1 MHFERL
7 EIQETRMFSSMPT
20 RLPFSLGIVL
30 TLAACS
36 ATTTMP
42 GGLTLDRTPQASG
55 VSARKLLALGLPTKW
70 LKVVDKMRQ
79 RQIPDSKIEKLPD
92 LTKRMESDYLDL
104 TRAPGDLPFSPVMI
118 PSETGWKV
126 FKMLPKASLLSP
138 WTLLAEGG
146 YYMGRELGRLFGEE
160 QFPDPTRM
168 PETFR
173 YRPDGGTYGSI
184 TFPKAAPYPTYGD
197 AMKAACSPT
206 MSETDRLRLNDLG
219 RWSLQLGTLG
229 SESATKPFLSG
240 CSSSFNDSPTYHLV
254 GLAARDFE
262 RTFVLG
268 DNFYLIWEGANIA
281 LPPEINYQDVP
292 ATHWAKL
299 LAEFRPKAINDG
311 NRRQAV
317 DNGIPEDGD
326 PVIFA
331 EDPDLPNGA
340 PQAYRLSPIAPAEGE
355 LAWMPTADGLSW
367 EKKPYNSATV
377 GTGIETN
384 PSPEPTAEP
393 LPSPTPTAVPTI
405 GPTPLPTVAPTPEP
419 TATPTSEPTPVP
431 TPVPTPTPT
440 EEPIKVISEPA
451 FTPHVWDGVSDWDNV
466 EIITGKPWSL
476 YVETPVVSSL
486 IATGTGFDQLLWY
499 GTANGALL
507 PGGEYRLILVSGGQ
521 TASAVV
527 DILADARNQPLAL
540 SPDAFVMKDV
550 ERTGAP
556 RHGIGT
562 GPYWPYGEL
571 MVHYRDHW
579 KDPGVIADE
588 TQPRGLRQ
596 YYEGARSLIAR
607 GQAGDAG
614 VAACSSFANEPR
626 TFFLDTRTELLAILH
641 DQTNKIGTFFLP
653 QPDASDYFY
662 RNTGCLPANFVPS
675 KEVEKAVTKAI
686 HDAEKAAKKAAK

>member
-1 MHFERL
+1 
-7 EIQETRMFSSMPT
+7 MFSSMPA
-20 RLPFSLGIVL
+20 RLPFSLAIVL
-30 TLAACS
+30 ALAACS

-55 VSARKLLALGLPTKW
+55 TSARKLLALNLPTKW

-92 LTKRMESDYLDL
+92 LTRRMESDYLDL

-126 FKMLPKASLLSP
+126 FKMFPKASLLSP

-184 TFPKAAPYPTYGD
+184 TFPKA
-197 AMKAACSPT
+197 
-206 MSETDRLRLNDLG
+206 
-219 RWSLQLGTLG
+219 
-229 SESATKPFLSG
+229 
-240 CSSSFNDSPTYHLV
+240 
-254 GLAARDFE
+254 
-262 RTFVLG
+262 
-268 DNFYLIWEGANIA
+268 
-281 LPPEINYQDVP
+281 
-292 ATHWAKL
+292 
-299 LAEFRPKAINDG
+299 INDG

-340 PQAYRLSPIAPAEGE
+340 PQAYRLSPTAPAEGE
-355 LAWMPTADGLSW
+355 LTWMPTADGTSW
-367 EKKPYNSATV
+367 EKVPYNSATL

-384 PSPEPTAEP
+384 PSPEPS
-393 LPSPTPTAVPTI
+393 PSPTPAPTPTAVPTI
-405 GPTPLPTVAPTPEP
+405 GPTPLPTVAPTPE
-419 TATPTSEPTPVP
+419 P

-451 FTPHVWDGVSDWDNV
+451 FTPHVWDGESDWDNV
-466 EIITGKPWSL
+466 EILTSKPWSL
-476 YVETPVVSSL
+476 YVETPVVSTL
-486 IATGTGFDQLLWY
+486 IATGSGFDRLLWY

-527 DILADARNQPLAL
+527 DLLADARNQPLSL

-556 RHGIGT
+556 RQGIGI
-562 GPYWPYGEL
+562 GPYWPNGEL
-571 MVHYRDHW
+571 MDHYRRHW
-579 KDPGVIADE
+579 RDLGVIADE

-607 GQAGDAG
+607 GAGG
-614 VAACSSFANEPR
+614 
-626 TFFLDTRTELLAILH
+626 
-641 DQTNKIGTFFLP
+641 
-653 QPDASDYFY
+653 
-662 RNTGCLPANFVPS
+662 
-675 KEVEKAVTKAI
+675 
-686 HDAEKAAKKAAK
+686 